1 MSFSWRK
8 SVVQKSWYFLKT
20 ICENVL
26 QKIITHYFCLDT
38 YKHNSLKVL
47 LINDFLFLWCSCA
60 NLSAFQSHRVRWIAR
75 KREKEREREDNC
87 HFVNRDCRFYDFMG
101 YICSKSFA
109 CNSQLQHCYYWPN
122 GYTAAI
128 LSLALCTCLVL
139 WSPCWLFSCHHFV
152 DHHQMIY
159 FLISCTAVH
168 FSLGHLNHFLCPV
181 YPITPHTFHSS
192 FTIALAHIF
201 LPHINPCKLQLY
213 WCCHHYCPRKADNL
227 GIQWFTTGK
236 DHKKICRHKV
246 MMRLYQS
253 PWSDVVTARLQS
265 KLWW

>member
-8 SVVQKSWYFLKT
+8 SVVQKSWYFFKT

-26 QKIITHYFCLDT
+26 QKIIIHYFCLDT

-47 LINDFLFLWCSCA
+47 LINDFLFLSWSCA

-109 CNSQLQHCYYWPN
+109 CNSQLQHGYYWPN

-128 LSLALCTCLVL
+128 QSLALCNVCFCGH
-139 WSPCWLFSCHHFV
+139 PAG
-152 DHHQMIY
+152 Y
-159 FLISCTAVH
+159 FLAIILFIITKWFISSSPA
-168 FSLGHLNHFLCPV
+168 SLL
-181 YPITPHTFHSS
+181 HSCS
-192 FTIALAHIF
+192 LLFGAFKSLSLPCLPYYSSHIS
-201 LPHINPCKLQLY
+201 Q
-213 WCCHHYCPRKADNL
+213 
-227 GIQWFTTGK
+227 
-236 DHKKICRHKV
+236 
-246 MMRLYQS
+246 
-253 PWSDVVTARLQS
+253 
-265 KLWW
+265 